1 VIGTK
6 MALEVIIKREIRDT
20 VLSRRFIIYLI
31 LLIFPVVVNIW
42 FSWMMY
48 ESPSILEQ
56 MTAMFPE
63 PLTEVNPMICL
74 MSFIDITTF
83 PIALVAVIHGSD
95 FIAGER
101 ERGMLTLLISKP
113 LNRWE
118 IILGKLFSF
127 LVIFLP
133 LLILSYFIMGLSL
146 IFIGIGAADVNIL
159 LGYLTVILS
168 YALVYTSI
176 AMLFSVLSK
185 KSSMASLGAI
195 IFLIL
200 WMILDFLTIYLPK
213 GITNFLN
220 NISLSYHINIILG
233 FISAGEAGLFVK
245 GGIASNPTSAE
256 FIYSL
261 SVITIILIIIPIL
274 ISVCVFERKDIQNR

>member
-1 VIGTK
+1 

-42 FSWMMY
+42 FSWIMY
-48 ESPSILEQ
+48 KSPSILEQ

-146 IFIGIGAADVNIL
+146 ILIGIGAANVNIL

-220 NISLSYHINIILG
+220 NISLSYHINNVLG

-245 GGIASNPTSAE
+245 GGIASNPTSGE

-261 SVITIILIIIPIL
+261 SVITIVLIIIPIL
-274 ISVCVFERKDIQNR
+274 ISVCVFQRKDIQNR